1 MIAAQSASFDGD
13 FVHFRLSLLVALLL
27 ALVPSALRAAPAEE
41 ATSLSEISKAD
52 FFVEGLGPVRK
63 SGPYDVTIVY
73 FMDYQCPS
81 CRKYTPDVARVLAED
96 HRIRV
101 IYRDTPLL
109 GPKSDEAARAAIAS
123 HFQGRHEAFHH
134 ALMMTKGSLDEVAI
148 RAAAQKAGVDWTRLQ
163 RDLKLRRDEIDMVIA
178 RNFELAMATGIQG
191 TPAFIVG
198 ESQSNGA
205 LNYELLK
212 AEIAGARKGASISE
226 QSGQSEIEEPT
237 DALPTQTEKSP
248 KERQTISA
256 ANSST
261 GPIFRPAQSSGQE
274 LVTSSDGAAD
284 EERPSKWPVT
294 GLLALFAAG
303 AAWMWARARS
313 TRRSTQS

>member
-1 MIAAQSASFDGD
+1 MR
-13 FVHFRLSLLVALLL
+13 FRLSLLVALLL
-27 ALVPSALRAAPAEE
+27 ALVPTTLRAAPAEE
-41 ATSLSEISKAD
+41 ATSLSDISKAD
-52 FFVEGLGPVRK
+52 FFVESLAPVRK

-81 CRKYTPDVARVLAED
+81 CRKYTPDVARVLKED
-96 HRIRV
+96 PRIRV

-148 RAAAQKAGVDWTRLQ
+148 RAAAEKAKIDWSRLQ
-163 RDLKLRRDEIDMVIA
+163 SDLKSRRDEIDMVIA
-178 RNFELAMATGIQG
+178 RNFELAMATGIEG

-212 AEIAGARKGASISE
+212 AEIAGARKGATISQ

-237 DALPTQTEKSP
+237 DALPTQTETSP

-261 GPIFRPAQSSGQE
+261 GPIFRPAQSSGPE
-274 LVTSSDGAAD
+274 FVTSLDGAAD
-284 EERPSKWPVT
+284 EERPFKWPVT
-294 GLLALFAAG
+294 ALLALFAAG
-303 AAWMWARARS
+303 TVWIWARAR
-313 TRRSTQS
+313 TIRRSTQL